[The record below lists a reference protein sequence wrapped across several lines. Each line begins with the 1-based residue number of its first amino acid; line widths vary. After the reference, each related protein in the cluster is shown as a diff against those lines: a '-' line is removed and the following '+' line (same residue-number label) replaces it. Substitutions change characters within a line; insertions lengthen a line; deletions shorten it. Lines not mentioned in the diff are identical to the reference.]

1 MEGEKA
7 NVSGGE
13 NSGDNK
19 KVGKDLEC
27 EYAQCFESW
36 RFFLKLRSAL
46 ALLSFIIVCT
56 LLYFYFSV
64 DKQGNALSYG
74 SRFAIFVLGMLY
86 TLAMMVVEGRNRQM
100 YTACLNRAKA
110 IELKDENGP
119 GFPYERSLKEI
130 WACTVDFFRRR
141 VRTLEAKEH
150 NLATLLISTPRHLL
164 AWMTGGIYL
173 LYIGMLLMWILLFCG
188 STLGSLV
195 RLVFGSKSAGPTF
208 F

>member
-7 NVSGGE
+7 DVSGGE
-13 NSGDNK
+13 SSGDNK
-19 KVGKDLEC
+19 KVGKDLGS

-36 RFFLKLRSAL
+36 RFFLKFRSAL
-46 ALLSFIIVCT
+46 VLFSFALMCT
-56 LLYFYFSV
+56 LLYFYFSR
-64 DKQGNALSYG
+64 DKDGNAPGYQL
-74 SRFAIFVLGMLY
+74 RLVIFLLGTLY
-86 TLAMMVVEGRNRQM
+86 TLAMMVIEGRNRQM
-100 YTACLNRAKA
+100 YTACLERAKA

-119 GFPYERSLKEI
+119 GFPYEKSLKEI
-130 WACTVDFFRRR
+130 WQCTMDFFRRR

-173 LYIGMLLMWILLFCG
+173 LYIGMLLVWILLFCG
-188 STLGSLV
+188 STFGSLV
-195 RLVFGSKSAGPTF
+195 RLVFGSKSAGPGF

>member
-7 NVSGGE
+7 DVSGNGD
-13 NSGDNK
+13 SGANEK
-19 KVGKDLEC
+19 LGQDLEC

-36 RFFLKLRSAL
+36 RFFLKFRSGL
-46 ALLSFIIVCT
+46 LLLSFMIMCT

-64 DKQGNALSYG
+64 DKQGNVLSYG
-74 SRFAIFVLGMLY
+74 SRFVIFILGTLY
-86 TLAMMVVEGRNRQM
+86 TLAMMVIEGRNRQM

-110 IELKDENGP
+110 IELKNGKGP
-119 GFPYERSLKEI
+119 EFPYESSLKEM
-130 WACTVDFFRRR
+130 WQCTVDFCRRR

-150 NLATLLISTPRHLL
+150 NLATLLVSTPRHLL

-173 LYIGMLLMWILLFCG
+173 LYAGMLLIWILLFCG

-195 RLVFGSKSAGPTF
+195 RLLFGNRSAGQGF